1 MKFILSYRPSVQV
14 VLLDSQN
21 RPLAFTMKRLHILR
35 EMQREMP
42 EMTMHCFMDGNI
54 KRVPI
59 ELLELYDERHIFM
72 LNTPDC
78 A

>member
-35 EMQREMP
+35 ELQREMP
-42 EMTMHCFMDGNI
+42 ELPLWCFMDGNI

-59 ELLELYDERHIFM
+59 ELLELYDERYIFM